1 MTEGRQIQRA
11 GGGAQQVQVAGDFI
25 VNTGITEERAHEISL
40 ANAKRVVEQFASES
54 HGVLQARVDELD
66 QRVIEHLSNQGS
78 LDSFADPA
86 FIRSYR
92 KAQEGAA
99 SSERPADYDM
109 LAALLADRAKS
120 ARERPIIAGIDGA
133 IDVVDRI
140 DEEALRALTIAN
152 TLGQW
157 TITGSL
163 VVPGI
168 SLLNDIFNS
177 LIDGP
182 LPMDAEWLDHLDVL
196 NVIRRNPLSGM
207 KPMEEFYSGLLIG
220 CIAPGA
226 MGGGDAEPLTLDAE
240 LVTVLASE
248 DWPVKIVPHELKS
261 QFFRVGAMSRDDLD
275 RQLKDAGKS
284 DEYVSKVVGLA
295 ESEFGFGQQDE
306 IALKNLMTRMRAL
319 TPLGTVMEWWD
330 SNAANGFYITPIGRA
345 LARANAFRLDT
356 DNRLTRN

>member
-11 GGGAQQVQVAGDFI
+11 GGGSQQLQVAGDLI

-40 ANAKRVVEQFASES
+40 ANAKHVVAQFASES

-66 QRVIEHLSNQGS
+66 QRVITHLSNQGA

-120 ARERPIIAGIDGA
+120 ARERPTVVGIDGA

-140 DEEALRALTIAN
+140 DEDALRALTIAN
-152 TLGQW
+152 AIEQW
-157 TITGSL
+157 TVKGPL
-163 VVPGI
+163 VGPGI
-168 SLLNDIFNS
+168 SLLNDIFES
-177 LIDGP
+177 LVDGP
-182 LPMDAEWLDHLDVL
+182 LPMAAEWLDHLDVL
-196 NVIRRNPLSGM
+196 NVVRRNTLTGM
-207 KPMEEFYSGLLIG
+207 KPMEEFYSEQFVG

-226 MGGGDAEPLTLDAE
+226 MGSGDAGSLSLVAE
-240 LVTVLASE
+240 LTTVLASE
-248 DWPVKIVPHELKS
+248 GWPVRIVPHELKAQS
-261 QFFRVGAMSRDDLD
+261 FRVGAMNRADLD

-284 DEYVSKVVGLA
+284 DEYVSRVISLA
-295 ESEFGFGQQDE
+295 ETEFGFGQQDDAARTE
-306 IALKNLMTRMRAL
+306 LMTRMRAL
-319 TPLGTVMEWWD
+319 PSLGTVMEWWD
-330 SNAANGFYITPIGRA
+330 SNADSGFYITPIGRA

-356 DNRLTRN
+356 ENRLTRE